1 MSITWKPYAKG
12 VPPEADQHSLKELER
27 QWGVSLPE
35 DYKRIVSKH
44 QGMAPQPS
52 SFNIGKGENVF
63 CALLAV
69 THDERWDA
77 YSLLSEYRNLRSY
90 TPPGIYP
97 FGTTPGGESLCFDYR
112 EGAQQPPVVL
122 VTVKGDIYRVAGSF
136 ADFLDR
142 LHE

>member
-1 MSITWKPYAKG
+1 MSVTWRPYARD
-12 VPPEADQHSLKELER
+12 VPAEADPHSIEALEQ

-44 QGMAPQPS
+44 QGMTPHPS
-52 SFNIGKGENVF
+52 SFSIGKGENVF

-77 YSLLSEYRNLRSY
+77 YSLLSEYKNLQRY
-90 TPPGIYP
+90 IPTGVYP
-97 FGTTPGGESLCFDYR
+97 FGTTSGGESLCFDYR
-112 EGAQQPPVVL
+112 EGSNQPPVVL
-122 VTVKGDIYRVAGSF
+122 VTVEGDIHRIAGSF
-136 ADFLDR
+136 ADFLDK